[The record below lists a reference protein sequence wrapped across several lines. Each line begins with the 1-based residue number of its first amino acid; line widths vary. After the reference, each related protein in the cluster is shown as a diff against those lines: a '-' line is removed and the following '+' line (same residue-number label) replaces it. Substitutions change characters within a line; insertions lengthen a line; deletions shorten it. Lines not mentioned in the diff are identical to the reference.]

1 MFLFAIRQ
9 LELDKIRTLLT
20 AVALGAVISVIL
32 VLNGFEQGQYFQLK
46 QIVQNRH
53 ADLIAAQSGVSNFIA
68 VRSSIPQLARAE
80 VEAVKGVVEAYPL
93 TALPIIYHKDNMLT
107 PVYVL
112 VYDVKGGPSTI
123 LQGRNIQSGREIVID
138 QSLAEKYNIRLGD
151 KFSITDFEFTV
162 VGFTSEAAFM
172 MPFAFINYDSMVDL
186 FIESEIA
193 PDLSTFPLL
202 SYMLIKLAP
211 GVDCQQ
217 VKLNIEAAVPS
228 IDVLTTEQLANND
241 VNLGK
246 VFFKPIMGLLVI
258 IGYIIGMLVVGL
270 IMYADIRHR
279 LRNFAILKALG
290 FSVTQLFFAVFYQ
303 AVLILVLAVPLGS
316 LLGYLLGN
324 YIHIAAPVYFIYVFE
339 TGAYLHTVIA
349 SVVIATLGA
358 IIPLRLI
365 QRSDPM
371 MAFQGVE

>member
-1 MFLFAIRQ
+1 MFIFALRQ
-9 LELDKIRTLLT
+9 LELDKVRTLLT

-32 VLNGFEQGQYFQLK
+32 VLNGFEQGQYYQLR
-46 QIVQNRH
+46 QIVLNRH
-53 ADLIAAQSGVSNFIA
+53 ADLVATQSGVSNFIA
-68 VRSSIPQLARAE
+68 VRSSIPQLARAK
-80 VEAVKGVVEAYPL
+80 VEAIEGVVEAYPL
-93 TALPIIYHKDNMLT
+93 TALPIIYHKNNMLT

-112 VYDVKGGPSTI
+112 VYDVTGGPSTI
-123 LQGRNIQSGREIVID
+123 LQGRNIKSGREIVID
-138 QSLAEKYNIRLGD
+138 QSLAEKYNIKPGD
-151 KFSITDFEFTV
+151 KFLVTDFEFTV
-162 VGFTSEAAFM
+162 VGITNEAAFM

-211 GVDCQQ
+211 GVDRQQ
-217 VKLNIEAAVPS
+217 VKQKIETAVPS

-246 VFFKPIMGLLVI
+246 VFFKPIMGLLVL

-290 FSVTQLFFAVFYQ
+290 FSVTHLFLAVFYQ
-303 AVLILVLAVPLGS
+303 AVLVLILAVPLGS
-316 LLGYLLGN
+316 LLAYMLGSF
-324 YIHIAAPVYFIYVFE
+324 IQVASPVYLIYVFE
-339 TGAYLHTVIA
+339 PGAYLHTVVA
-349 SVVIATLGA
+349 SIVIATLGA
-358 IIPLRLI
+358 VIPLRLI

-371 MAFQGVE
+371 MAFQGV